1 MFDYIYWVMFEN
13 NQDISKTPLRLFE
26 YVTFRAGGAA
36 FSAFIMAIV
45 FGQLT
50 VKLLISLQ
58 FVAPNRLEGLVED
71 DEETLNQK
79 KNVPSMGGILILGAT
94 ILSVLIWADLS
105 NSLTLIFLGLLIL
118 LGMIGFADD
127 YLKVVRKSK
136 DGISGKAKLAGQI
149 IIAAVA
155 VYLLYHTGDEDSR
168 KIFQNLWIPF
178 VKTPILMALP
188 LVVIVG
194 FGTLVVVGSSNA
206 VNLSDGM
213 DGLAVGCT
221 VITAIA
227 YAIFAYACGN
237 SEHASYLGVPF
248 VHSAEVSVVA
258 AAIAGAGL
266 GFLWHNCYPA
276 SMFMGDTGSLALGG
290 AIGLIAVLVKQEF
303 LLVIIGGIFV
313 VEAGTVILQ
322 VIYFKLTR
330 KLTGEPK
337 RLFKCAP
344 IHHHFKMSGWTE
356 TQIVIRF
363 WIIALVLAFIGIASL
378 KVR

>member
-1 MFDYIYWVMFEN
+1 MFEN